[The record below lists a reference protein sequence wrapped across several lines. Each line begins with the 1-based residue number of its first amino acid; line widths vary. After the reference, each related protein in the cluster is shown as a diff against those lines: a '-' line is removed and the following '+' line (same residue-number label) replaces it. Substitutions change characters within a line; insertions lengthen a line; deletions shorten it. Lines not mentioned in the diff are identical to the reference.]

1 MGNNLFKMIKT
12 LLYNRKSIRM
22 FEEYYIT
29 IKDWKV
35 VFLKLENIK

>member
-22 FEEYYIT
+22 FEENYII
-29 IKDWKV
+29 IKD
-35 VFLKLENIK
+35 